1 MNEKPLF
8 EGIIISPVRNNPFE
22 DDPRNY
28 ERLTVL
34 NTAEELAQAELSGKT
49 AVYRAPS
56 EVVSSFLMEKFGYD
70 ISGFMEMYTKLHFK
84 RLAIGN
90 GEGFAFPVPPIT
102 CCYFAEYSDPTE
114 LAKRLSNYQASII
127 RDEHGDTMLNLH
139 NDTVYKFTVIR
150 AKFNLAEAKDQFYF
164 GYHFTTE
171 KFRLFIKSSIQ
182 FDLTVVYEEL

>member
-56 EVVSSFLMEKFGYD
+56 EVVSSFLMKKFGYD

-90 GEGFAFPVPPIT
+90 GEGFAFPVPPMT
-102 CCYFAEYSDPTE
+102 CCYFAEYSDPME
-114 LAKRLSNYQASII
+114 LAKKLSNHQSTII
-127 RDEHGDTMLNLH
+127 KDEYGGTMLNLH

-150 AKFNLAEAKDQFYF
+150 AKFNLAKVKEQFYF